1 MTTEAKDV
9 VTGSSSPGWGKTPP
23 IVKGTGIESSG
34 TGPGSCNA
42 LNLERRTDPRQHTS
56 TSTAALT
63 GFHGNRTVT
72 DGACLLPPPEEHTL
86 EQARCTLRPPCRLE
100 SSYPEHGGS
109 EGWTPRR
116 GEAREGAADDP
127 THLVC
132 LRIRRT
138 ETATRQVGE
147 FGNHGHCLGNSTR
160 PGGIILTYA
169 ETRVNVDYCQ
179 VVAKCPQGLEGLTPA
194 VGPSGGLAQLALG
207 TSP

>member
-34 TGPGSCNA
+34 TGPGGCNA

-86 EQARCTLRPPCRLE
+86 EQARCALRPPR
-100 SSYPEHGGS
+100 H
-109 EGWTPRR
+109 
-116 GEAREGAADDP
+116 
-127 THLVC
+127 
-132 LRIRRT
+132 
-138 ETATRQVGE
+138 
-147 FGNHGHCLGNSTR
+147 
-160 PGGIILTYA
+160 
-169 ETRVNVDYCQ
+169 
-179 VVAKCPQGLEGLTPA
+179 
-194 VGPSGGLAQLALG
+194 
-207 TSP
+207 

>member
-9 VTGSSSPGWGKTPP
+9 VTGSSSPGCGKTPP

-34 TGPGSCNA
+34 TGLGGCNA

-86 EQARCTLRPPCRLE
+86 EQARCALRPPCRLE

-109 EGWTPRR
+109 EVWTARR
-116 GEAREGAADDP
+116 GEGGSGRRSDTPRVSPDQAD
-127 THLVC
+127 
-132 LRIRRT
+132 
-138 ETATRQVGE
+138 
-147 FGNHGHCLGNSTR
+147 GNGH
-160 PGGIILTYA
+160 
-169 ETRVNVDYCQ
+169 
-179 VVAKCPQGLEGLTPA
+179 K
-194 VGPSGGLAQLALG
+194 PSGSVRKSWPLSRKLYSARRYHPHLCRNP
-207 TSP
+207 SEC